1 MNGERHWNPI
11 TSDAR
16 RKVFLWVPQEKHK
29 WPKQEIFSVLQFE
42 VSDLQYLSLTARSP
56 LLPLSREGSL
66 AIRKHRASLSTRCRG
81 NLAAGSTY
89 AATGLNT
96 NLRSHSRLPTAALSS
111 FFGHR
116 VLKMFPDFH
125 FLAEAATLFVIPSM
139 YEAWSCNS
147 SCLRTIYFLLRLIWQ
162 DDPLRKHG
170 YGTERLCGENRN

>member
-81 NLAAGSTY
+81 NSAAGSTY

-96 NLRSHSRLPTAALSS
+96 NLRSHSRLPTADIGHSCFEFILWPPCSQDVPR
-111 FFGHR
+111 FPIFGWGCHPVCYTFNVWSM
-116 VLKMFPDFH
+116 VL
-125 FLAEAATLFVIPSM
+125 
-139 YEAWSCNS
+139 
-147 SCLRTIYFLLRLIWQ
+147 
-162 DDPLRKHG
+162 
-170 YGTERLCGENRN
+170 